1 MNTTQTPFNALTS
14 LDHQDRALLEL
25 LQTERY
31 NIHALVNRQ
40 NPSHPAQTSIL
51 DLLDWVSR
59 PDIDRAIQYIN
70 QLHNALS
77 ANADKEAHLIAKKSL
92 SHALAVAASMIPHFD
107 TCPENPDDP
116 QAAERF
122 AKHTETLIRETRL
135 LARTLLKLSP
145 PPAPPRR
152 SRATS
157 IDSAADT
164 DQLDNTTLENDTA
177 AADAT
182 SESNTTTNSTESTS
196 TRASRG
202 RHASRLNRNSRKPAF
217 SPAEVA
223 EILSALL
230 DHDADLSSR
239 AFSSKSSSTPLD
251 PAFPAPHSTS

>member
-1 MNTTQTPFNALTS
+1 MNTTQNPSNALTS
-14 LDHQDRALLEL
+14 LDRQDRALLEL

-31 NIHALVNRQ
+31 NIQALLNKQ
-40 NPSHPAQTSIL
+40 SPFHPAQTSIL

-77 ANADKEAHLIAKKSL
+77 ANADKEAHFIAKKSL
-92 SHALAVAASMIPHFD
+92 SRALAVAASMIHHFD

-152 SRATS
+152 SRTNAT
-157 IDSAADT
+157 
-164 DQLDNTTLENDTA
+164 NTTSASELDSNTKLEDDSA
-177 AADAT
+177 AADAGST
-182 SESNTTTNSTESTS
+182 SATNSTDSTESASAGTS
-196 TRASRG
+196 RAK
-202 RHASRLNRNSRKPAF
+202 HASRLNRNSRKPAF

-230 DHDADLSSR
+230 DHEE
-239 AFSSKSSSTPLD
+239 STKPNNNTTPSDSNLNAQSD
-251 PAFPAPHSTS
+251 QTHQ